1 MVAERGY
8 GGRARDEASDLA
20 EMMQNRM
27 AAQPAMVGSAAVK
40 QVQTG
45 GFTSLDFDQP
55 RELSIEAAEVGNL
68 FEYRIETP
76 VTVPASTSAMIPIVY
91 QPVEGERI
99 ALFNRSASPDFPYAA
114 IRFNN
119 STGLTLEGGPVTVF
133 EQDAYAGEAL
143 MGVVK
148 PKESCYLPFA
158 LDLGC
163 RLIVRT
169 DYQQRPIWR
178 VRVWS
183 GILYLDY
190 RENHGLIYEM
200 ENVTDQEKAV
210 IVEHPIRA
218 GSVLVA
224 PDNPVEITEN
234 YYRFK
239 ISIAPRSH
247 HTLSVWEQS
256 ETYIQIRIEDVDA
269 FDAQRVE
276 WLLAQNILDE
286 KFAELLKTLADKRRN
301 VRTLVEHRKRMQ
313 TDLERLEKDQERAR
327 ENLKTL
333 GSSNEKYRRLLDEA
347 EDKISGTTTEMQE
360 LEKHIEAAKHEYSEL
375 ARTELLQEIQSK

>member
-1 MVAERGY
+1 
-8 GGRARDEASDLA
+8 
-20 EMMQNRM
+20 
-27 AAQPAMVGSAAVK
+27 
-40 QVQTG
+40 
-45 GFTSLDFDQP
+45 
-55 RELSIEAAEVGNL
+55 
-68 FEYRIETP
+68 
-76 VTVPASTSAMIPIVY
+76 MIPIVY

-99 ALFNRSASPDFPYAA
+99 SLFNRSASPDFPYAA

-119 STGLTLEGGPVTVF
+119 GTGLTLEAGPVTVF

-143 MGVVK
+143 MDVVK

-163 RLIVRT
+163 RIIVRT

-190 RENHGLIYEM
+190 RENHGLIYEI
-200 ENVTDQEKAV
+200 ENVTDKEKTV
-210 IVEHPIRA
+210 IVEHPIRQGA
-218 GSVLVA
+218 ELMA
-224 PDNPVEITEN
+224 PDNPIEITES

-239 ISIAPRSH
+239 VVVPERAH
-247 HTLSVWEQS
+247 HTLSVWEQT
-256 ETYIQIRIEDVDA
+256 ETFWQVRVEDVDA

-276 WLLAQNILDE
+276 WLLAQNILDD
-286 KFAELLKTLADKRRN
+286 KFAELLKNLAEKRRH
-301 VRTLVEHRKRMQ
+301 VRALVEQKKRLA
-313 TDLERLEKDQERAR
+313 TDLARLEKDQERAR

-333 GSSNEKYRRLLDEA
+333 GSSNEKYRRLLDQA
-347 EDKISGTTTEMQE
+347 EDKIATTTSEIQD
-360 LEKHIEAAKHEYSEL
+360 LERQIEAARNEYSEL